1 MSTKAMKKSDLSC
14 CIDYF
19 TVILQA
25 VVLDAL
31 SESALDS
38 RVIGFDKVVFDELDY
53 QRRLP

>member
-1 MSTKAMKKSDLSC
+1 MKKSDLSC